1 MATTDK
7 DASEAPAESGVDR
20 IKEELSKFASA
31 QVQQLADKAGGKLKD
46 LTGQLTDSA
55 ENGGSLPSIAS
66 RVLQGESPA
75 KAFVSEKAK
84 GAKDAVVDKAK
95 GLFGGGGDDGGG
107 GGGKGNRKAGGGKFM
122 NIIEVMDVGVPL
134 RTAYDAWTQYDE
146 FSGFMKGVQSVSK
159 GDDEETDWKV
169 KVGPSTRS
177 FKATVQEQ
185 VPDDR
190 IVWTSEGAKGSTRG
204 AISFHELAPNLT
216 RIVLVVEY
224 YPSGFFEKT
233 GNLWRAQGRRVRL
246 DFKHFH
252 RYVTLTEE
260 EPEGWR
266 GEIRDGEVVVTHED
280 AVEREEAEEAEESE
294 DGEGEDEEYGEEEA
308 EDEEPEE
315 EEDDEDGEED
325 EEDGEE
331 DEEDGEED
339 EEDEEPE
346 DAYEEEDEEPE
357 EEEEDEDVE
366 DEDEDEDEDEEEE
379 EEPEEPPAPKRASRR
394 RRSEA
399 AR

>member
-7 DASEAPAESGVDR
+7 DESEAPAESGVDR

-31 QVQQLADKAGGKLKD
+31 QVQTLAEKAGGKLKD
-46 LTGQLTDSA
+46 LTGQLTDAA
-55 ENGGSLPSIAS
+55 ENGGSLPAIGS
-66 RVLQGESPA
+66 RVLQGESPV

-84 GAKDAVVDKAK
+84 GAKDAVMDKAK
-95 GLFGGGGDDGGG
+95 SAFGG

-159 GDDEETDWKV
+159 GEDEESDWKV
-169 KVGPSTRS
+169 KVGPSSRS

-216 RIVLVVEY
+216 RIVLVLEY

-246 DFKHFH
+246 DFKHFQ

-266 GEIRDGEVVVTHED
+266 GEIRDGEVVVSHEE
-280 AVEREEAEEAEESE
+280 AVEREEAEEEEAE
-294 DGEGEDEEYGEEEA
+294 DGEEEGEDGEEYGEEPEEEDEEEEPEEEDEEPDEEDEDEEPEEDEEPDEED

-315 EEDDEDGEED
+315 ED
-325 EEDGEE
+325 
-331 DEEDGEED
+331 
-339 EEDEEPE
+339 
-346 DAYEEEDEEPE
+346 EEED
-357 EEEEDEDVE
+357 
-366 DEDEDEDEDEEEE
+366 E
-379 EEPEEPPAPKRASRR
+379 EEPEEPPAPKRGRKRRSGASR
-394 RRSEA
+394 
-399 AR
+399 

>member
-7 DASEAPAESGVDR
+7 DESEAPAESGVDR

-31 QVQQLADKAGGKLKD
+31 QVQTLAEKAGGKLKD
-46 LTGQLTDSA
+46 LTGQLTDAA
-55 ENGGSLPSIAS
+55 ENGGSLPAIGS
-66 RVLQGESPA
+66 RVLQGESPV

-95 GLFGGGGDDGGG
+95 SAFGG

-159 GDDEETDWKV
+159 GEDEESDWKV
-169 KVGPSTRS
+169 KVGPSSRS

-216 RIVLVVEY
+216 RIVLVMEY

-246 DFKHFH
+246 DFKHFQ

-266 GEIRDGEVVVTHED
+266 GEIRDGEVVVSHEE
-280 AVEREEAEEAEESE
+280 AVEREEAEEEEAE
-294 DGEGEDEEYGEEEA
+294 DGEDEEEYGEEEPEEEDEEEEEDYDEEREEPEEDEEPDEED

-315 EEDDEDGEED
+315 D
-325 EEDGEE
+325 
-331 DEEDGEED
+331 
-339 EEDEEPE
+339 
-346 DAYEEEDEEPE
+346 
-357 EEEEDEDVE
+357 
-366 DEDEDEDEDEEEE
+366 E
-379 EEPEEPPAPKRASRR
+379 EEPEEPPAPKRGRKRRSGASR
-394 RRSEA
+394 
-399 AR
+399 

>member
-95 GLFGGGGDDGGG
+95 GLFGGGGDDDGGG

-280 AVEREEAEEAEESE
+280 AVEREEAEAEEAE

-315 EEDDEDGEED
+315 EEEDEDGED
-325 EEDGEE
+325 E
-331 DEEDGEED
+331 

-366 DEDEDEDEDEEEE
+366 DEDEDEDEEEEEEE

>member
-1 MATTDK
+1 MAKTDK
-7 DASEAPAESGVDR
+7 DESEAPAESGVDR

-31 QVQQLADKAGGKLKD
+31 QVQTLAEKAGDKLKD

-55 ENGGSLPSIAS
+55 ESGSLPAIGS
-66 RVLQGESPA
+66 RVLQGESPV

-84 GAKDAVVDKAK
+84 GAKDAVMDKAK
-95 GLFGGGGDDGGG
+95 SAFGG
-107 GGGKGNRKAGGGKFM
+107 GGGKGKRKAGGGKFM
-122 NIIEVMDVGVPL
+122 NIIEVIDVGVPL

-159 GDDEETDWKV
+159 GEDEESDWKV
-169 KVGPSTRS
+169 KVGPSSRS

-204 AISFHELAPNLT
+204 AISFHELASNLT
-216 RIVLVVEY
+216 RIVLVMEY

-246 DFKHFH
+246 DFKHFQRH
-252 RYVTLTEE
+252 VSLTEE

-266 GEIRDGEVVVTHED
+266 GEIRDGEVVVSHEE
-280 AVEREEAEEAEESE
+280 AVEREE
-294 DGEGEDEEYGEEEA
+294 EEEA
-308 EDEEPEE
+308 EDGEDEDQENGEEEPEE
-315 EEDDEDGEED
+315 EDEEGEEEDYDDEEEEPEEDEGEELEED
-325 EEDGEE
+325 EEEEPEE
-331 DEEDGEED
+331 DEEEEPEEDEDEEED
-339 EEDEEPE
+339 EEDE
-346 DAYEEEDEEPE
+346 DDEED
-357 EEEEDEDVE
+357 
-366 DEDEDEDEDEEEE
+366 

-399 AR
+399 SR

>member
-7 DASEAPAESGVDR
+7 DESEAPAESGVDR

-31 QVQQLADKAGGKLKD
+31 QVQTLAEKAGGKLKD
-46 LTGQLTDSA
+46 LTGQLTDAA
-55 ENGGSLPSIAS
+55 ENGGSLPAIGS
-66 RVLQGESPA
+66 RVLQGESPV

-84 GAKDAVVDKAK
+84 GAKDTVMDKAK
-95 GLFGGGGDDGGG
+95 SAFGG

-159 GDDEETDWKV
+159 GEDEESDWKV
-169 KVGPSTRS
+169 KVGPSSRS

-216 RIVLVVEY
+216 RIVLVMEY

-246 DFKHFH
+246 DFKHFQ

-266 GEIRDGEVVVTHED
+266 GEIRDGEVVVSHEE
-280 AVEREEAEEAEESE
+280 AVEREEAEEEEAE
-294 DGEGEDEEYGEEEA
+294 DGEDEEEYGEEEPEE
-308 EDEEPEE
+308 EDEEEDEEEEPEE
-315 EEDDEDGEED
+315 EDEEED
-325 EEDGEE
+325 Y
-331 DEEDGEED
+331 D

-346 DAYEEEDEEPE
+346 EDEEEPE
-357 EEEEDEDVE
+357 EFEEDDEPEED
-366 DEDEDEDEDEEEE
+366 E
-379 EEPEEPPAPKRASRR
+379 EEPEEPPAPKRGRKRRSGASR
-394 RRSEA
+394 
-399 AR
+399 

>member
-1 MATTDK
+1 MATTNK
-7 DASEAPAESGVDR
+7 DETEAPAESGVDR

-31 QVQQLADKAGGKLKD
+31 QVQTLAEKAGGKLKD
-46 LTGQLTDSA
+46 LTGQLTDAA
-55 ENGGSLPSIAS
+55 ENGGSLPAIGS
-66 RVLQGESPA
+66 RVLQGESPV

-95 GLFGGGGDDGGG
+95 SAFGG

-159 GDDEETDWKV
+159 GEDEESDWKV
-169 KVGPSTRS
+169 KVGPSSRS

-216 RIVLVVEY
+216 RIVLVMEY

-246 DFKHFH
+246 DFKHFQ

-266 GEIRDGEVVVTHED
+266 GEIRDGEVVVSHEE
-280 AVEREEAEEAEESE
+280 AVEREEAEEEEAE
-294 DGEGEDEEYGEEEA
+294 DGEGEEEYGEEEPEEED
-308 EDEEPEE
+308 EDEE
-315 EEDDEDGEED
+315 EDY
-325 EEDGEE
+325 
-331 DEEDGEED
+331 D

-346 DAYEEEDEEPE
+346 EDEEEPEEDEEEP
-357 EEEEDEDVE
+357 EEDEE
-366 DEDEDEDEDEEEE
+366 DE
-379 EEPEEPPAPKRASRR
+379 EEPEEPPAPKRGRKRRSGASR
-394 RRSEA
+394 
-399 AR
+399 

>member
-7 DASEAPAESGVDR
+7 DESEAPAESGVDR

-31 QVQQLADKAGGKLKD
+31 QVQTLAEKAGGKLKD
-46 LTGQLTDSA
+46 LTGQLTDAA
-55 ENGGSLPSIAS
+55 ENGGSLPAIGS
-66 RVLQGESPA
+66 RVLQGESPV

-95 GLFGGGGDDGGG
+95 SAFGG

-159 GDDEETDWKV
+159 GEDEESDWKV
-169 KVGPSTRS
+169 KVGPSSRS

-216 RIVLVVEY
+216 RIVLVMEY

-246 DFKHFH
+246 DFKHFQ

-266 GEIRDGEVVVTHED
+266 GEIRDGEVVVSHEE
-280 AVEREEAEEAEESE
+280 AVEREEAEEEEAE
-294 DGEGEDEEYGEEEA
+294 DGEDEEEYGEEEPEEEDEEEKPEDEDEEEEPEDEDEEEDYDEEGEEPEEDEEPDEED

-315 EEDDEDGEED
+315 D
-325 EEDGEE
+325 
-331 DEEDGEED
+331 
-339 EEDEEPE
+339 
-346 DAYEEEDEEPE
+346 
-357 EEEEDEDVE
+357 
-366 DEDEDEDEDEEEE
+366 E
-379 EEPEEPPAPKRASRR
+379 EEPEEPPAPKRGRKRRSGASR
-394 RRSEA
+394 
-399 AR
+399 

>member
-1 MATTDK
+1 MATTDR
-7 DASEAPAESGVDR
+7 DESEAPAESGVGR
-20 IKEELSKFASA
+20 IKEELSKFAGA
-31 QVQQLADKAGGKLKD
+31 QVQQLAEKAGSKLSD
-46 LTGQLTDSA
+46 LTSQLTDAA
-55 ENGGSLPSIAS
+55 ENGGSLPAIGS
-66 RVLQGESPA
+66 RVLQGESPV

-95 GLFGGGGDDGGG
+95 SAFGGG

-122 NIIEVMDVGVPL
+122 NIIEVIDVGVPL
-134 RTAYDAWTQYDE
+134 RTAYDAWTQYEE

-159 GDDEETDWKV
+159 GEDEESDWKV

-216 RIVLVVEY
+216 RIVLVLEY

-246 DFKHFH
+246 DFKHFQ

-266 GEIRDGEVVVTHED
+266 GEIRDGEVVVSHEE
-280 AVEREEAEEAEESE
+280 AVEREEAEEAE
-294 DGEGEDEEYGEEEA
+294 DGEDEDEEYGEEEP
-308 EDEEPEE
+308 EDGEE
-315 EEDDEDGEED
+315 EDEDGEED
-325 EEDGEE
+325 EEEPEEGEEEEPEEGEEE
-331 DEEDGEED
+331 DEEEDYD

-346 DAYEEEDEEPE
+346 EDEEEPDEDE
-357 EEEEDEDVE
+357 EEPDEEEPESEE
-366 DEDEDEDEDEEEE
+366 DEDEDEDE
-379 EEPEEPPAPKRASRR
+379 PEEPPAKKRASRR
-394 RRSEA
+394 RRSGA
-399 AR
+399 SR

>member
-107 GGGKGNRKAGGGKFM
+107 NGKGNRKAGGGKFM

-280 AVEREEAEEAEESE
+280 AVEREEAEAEEAE

-315 EEDDEDGEED
+315 EEEDEDGED
-325 EEDGEE
+325 E
-331 DEEDGEED
+331 

-366 DEDEDEDEDEEEE
+366 DEDEDEEEEEEE